1 MEQDELIRKRE
12 YRELQTLFAS
22 GNMVEVIAEAKKLI
36 KKYNTAFAWNVLGL
50 AYKRMGEVTQ
60 AMSLYEQLLKEN
72 ENTLFLSNLGNIY
85 YDLGRVSEAE
95 GLYQRTLSIEPHHY
109 NATISLANL
118 YSSLQKYDQS
128 LALLNSL
135 EKVTAEVDSDRMSD
149 VNYRIAENYRNKGEA
164 YFDMAIEH
172 YRGST
177 KPLSSAHMLECIYK
191 IKDKEKYLEE
201 SEVINERG
209 ESNPLLGAIQTH
221 AAIRYGIPDHNLFCS
236 EPFRYI
242 TKSSLLNVSSFDHSL
257 KRNLI
262 KIKDTLESTPQ
273 PLLNGGSQSSGN
285 IFSSDT
291 SCIKIIKKIIE
302 EKISEYRQLHQ
313 SGAMFLKEW
322 PEKHVLHGWFISLK
336 SGGALN
342 SHMHKQGWLS
352 GSIYLSLEKQANSSA
367 GNIVFSLDGGGYPN
381 GQKQYPTKEL
391 DIREGDIVLFPSSIF
406 HCTLPVTSDRSRIT
420 LAFDLKPVYE

>member
-1 MEQDELIRKRE
+1 MEQNELIRERE
-12 YRELQTLFAS
+12 YRELQLLFAS
-22 GNMVEVIAEAKKLI
+22 GNMDEVVAGAKKLI
-36 KKYNTAFAWNVLGL
+36 KKYNTAFAWNLLGL

-109 NATISLANL
+109 NATISLANI

-128 LALLNSL
+128 LALLKSL
-135 EKVTAEVDSDRMSD
+135 KKATAGEDSDRMSD
-149 VNYRIAENYRNKGEA
+149 INYRIAEDFRNKGEA
-164 YFDMAIEH
+164 YFDKAIEY

-201 SEVINERG
+201 SEVINKRG
-209 ESNPLLGAIQTH
+209 ELNPLLGAIQTH
-221 AAIRYGIPDHNLFCS
+221 AAIRYEIPDHNLFCS

-242 TKSSLLNVSSFDHSL
+242 SSSSLLGISGFEHSL
-257 KRNLI
+257 TRKLI
-262 KIKDTLESTPQ
+262 EIMDTFESTPQ

-285 IFSSDT
+285 IFSSDRD
-291 SCIKIIKKIIE
+291 CIKMIKKIIE
-302 EKISEYRQLHQ
+302 KKILEYRQLHQ
-313 SGAMFLKEW
+313 SSAMFLKKW

-352 GSIYLSLEKQANSSA
+352 GSLYLRLEKQANSNA

-381 GQKQYPTKEL
+381 GQKHYPTKVL
-391 DIREGDIVLFPSSIF
+391 DIKEGDIVLFPSSIF
-406 HCTLPVTSDRSRIT
+406 HYTLPVTSDRSRVT
-420 LAFDLKPVYE
+420 LAFDLKPVHE